1 MTLGQNSN
9 STSRLGAHTQAA
21 CLLDT
26 PFPTMRSLASP
37 EPSGWYPERV
47 IAMVSRVVIE
57 EEKPLVMGRGVRDPK
72 NPSVPKMLFKHYLN
86 DIFVGGYSITL

>member
-1 MTLGQNSN
+1 MTLGRNSN
-9 STSRLGAHTQAA
+9 FTSQLGAHTQAA

-26 PFPTMRSLASP
+26 PFPMMRSLASP

-47 IAMVSRVVIE
+47 QGRVRRVVIE
-57 EEKPLVMGRGVRDPK
+57 EEEPLVMGRGVRDPK
-72 NPSVPKMLFKHYLN
+72 NPSVPKTLFKHYLN